1 MRNIGRNTE
10 HASTASRRD
19 AILVK
24 KNYTLYRETEI
35 ISDNTKT
42 GPNGEDAGEMVI
54 NVGPQHPATHGVLH
68 LVITLQGETIK
79 KMEPHLGYIHRSIEK
94 MCESLSYRQF
104 IYVTSRMDYL
114 SAHINNHACAMCVEK
129 GLQIEIPPRAQV
141 IRVLMGELTRVASH
155 ELWWGALAM
164 DVGAFTPFFYA
175 FRERETINDIME
187 ETCGARLTMNYMV
200 PGGVMYDLHPNF
212 QQRVKDFIKLF
223 KSKIDEYDDLVTG
236 NIIFQNRTKGIGVIS
251 KEDAISFGCTG
262 PVGRGSGVHCDIRK
276 LYPYEVYDKVQ
287 FEEIIETAGDS
298 FARYLV
304 RIKEMRQSIHIIEQ
318 LIDNIP
324 EGDFQAK
331 TKAVLKLPKGEFYS
345 RVETARGELGV
356 YIVSEGGT
364 TPYRI
369 KFRSPGFSNLSALE
383 HMVRGSKIG
392 DLMATMGTLDLV
404 IPDIDR

>member
-1 MRNIGRNTE
+1 M
-10 HASTASRRD
+10 
-19 AILVK
+19 IL
-24 KNYTLYRETEI
+24 NDPSLI
-35 ISDNTKT
+35 PPS
-42 GPNGEDAGEMVI
+42 GGGGAGDMII

-68 LVITLQGETIK
+68 LVITLNGETIK
-79 KMEPHLGYIHRSIEK
+79 KVEPHLGYIHRSIEK

-129 GLQIEIPPRAQV
+129 GLQVEIPPRAQV
-141 IRVLMGELTRVASH
+141 IRVLMDELTRIASH
-155 ELWWGALAM
+155 ELWWGAMAM
-164 DVGAFTPFFYA
+164 DVGAFTPFFHA

-200 PGGVMYDLHPNF
+200 PGGVMHDLHPNF
-212 QQRVKDFIKLF
+212 QKRVKDFIQLYK
-223 KSKIDEYDDLVTG
+223 KKIHEYDELVTG
-236 NIIFQNRTKGIGVIS
+236 NIIFQNRMKGVGKLS
-251 KEDAISFGCTG
+251 HEDAISYGCSG
-262 PVGRGSGVHCDIRK
+262 PVARGSGVSCDIRK
-276 LYPYEVYDKVQ
+276 IYPYEIYDKLEFDEVL
-287 FEEIIETAGDS
+287 ETGCDS

-304 RIKEMRQSIHIIEQ
+304 RIREMNQSIKIIEQ

-324 EGDFQAK
+324 EGDYQAK
-331 TKAVLKLPKGEFYS
+331 TKAVLKLPKGEFYT

-369 KFRSPGFSNLSALE
+369 KFRSPGFSNLSVLDKIAQ
-383 HMVRGSKIG
+383 GGKIG
-392 DLMATMGTLDLV
+392 DLIAMMGTLDLV

>member
-1 MRNIGRNTE
+1 MFTE
-10 HASTASRRD
+10 TQ
-19 AILVK
+19 ILK
-24 KNYTLYRETEI
+24 DTTLL
-35 ISDNTKT
+35 
-42 GPNGEDAGEMVI
+42 NGEGELVI

-68 LVITLQGETIK
+68 LVITLNGETIK
-79 KMEPHLGYIHRSIEK
+79 KIEPHLGYIHRSIEK

-114 SAHINNHACAMCVEK
+114 SAHINNHACALTVEK
-129 GLQIEIPPRAQV
+129 AMQIEVPQRAQY
-141 IRVLMGELTRVASH
+141 IRVILDELTRIASH

-175 FRERETINDIME
+175 FRERETITDIME

-200 PGGVMYDLHPNF
+200 PGGVMADIHPDF
-212 QQRVKDFIKLF
+212 QRRVKDFIRLF
-223 KSKIDEYDDLVTG
+223 YKYIDQYDELVTD
-236 NIIFQNRTKGIGVIS
+236 NVIFQNRLKGVGYIS
-251 KEDAISFGCTG
+251 AEDAISYGCTG
-262 PVGRGSGVHCDIRK
+262 PVARGSGVSCDIRK
-276 LYPYEVYDKVQ
+276 ISPYDVYDKVQ
-287 FEEIIETAGDS
+287 FNEVLETGCDS
-298 FARYLV
+298 FSRYLV
-304 RIKEMRQSIHIIEQ
+304 RVKEMKESIRIIEQ

-331 TKAVLKLPKGEFYS
+331 TKAVLKLPKGEFYTKA
-345 RVETARGELGV
+345 ETARGEFGV

-383 HMVRGSKIG
+383 HMAKGSKIG

>member
-1 MRNIGRNTE
+1 M
-10 HASTASRRD
+10 
-19 AILVK
+19 
-24 KNYTLYRETEI
+24 YTQTDI
-35 ISDNTKT
+35 IKDNTLSGSEGT
-42 GPNGEDAGEMVI
+42 GELVI

-68 LVITLQGETIK
+68 LVITLNGETIK
-79 KMEPHLGYIHRSIEK
+79 KIEPHLGYIHRSIEK

-114 SAHINNHACAMCVEK
+114 SAHINNLGCALCVEK
-129 GLQIEIPPRAQV
+129 GLQLEIPERAQV
-141 IRVLMGELTRVASH
+141 IRVLMSELTRIASH
-155 ELWWGALAM
+155 ELWIGAMAM
-164 DVGAFTPFFYA
+164 DLGAFTPFFYT

-212 QQRVKDFIKLF
+212 QQRVKNFVVQF
-223 KSKIDEYDDLVTG
+223 KNKVTELEDLVTN
-236 NIIFQNRTKGIGVIS
+236 NIIFQNRTKGVGILS
-251 KEDAISFGCTG
+251 KEDAISYGCTG
-262 PVGRGSGVHCDIRK
+262 PVARGSGVNCDIRK
-276 LYPYEVYDKVQ
+276 IYPYAVYDKLV
-287 FEEIIETAGDS
+287 FDEITETAGDS
-298 FARYLV
+298 FARYIV
-304 RIKEMRQSIHIIEQ
+304 RIKEMHQSIRIIEQ

-324 EGDFQAK
+324 AGDFQAK

-356 YIVSEGGT
+356 YIVSEGAT

-369 KFRSPGFSNLSALE
+369 KFRSPGFSNLSALN
-383 HMVRGSKIG
+383 HMASGSKIG